1 MKKILLTLLIAGLSL
16 LFFACAGGPPS
27 LDSFEPDQGVVMPVV
42 MFGDKTEGDHNSAT
56 FQFDAPKPIAVDNE
70 GNIIVGGKAFDV
82 SKFTAEGEFI
92 RIIGE
97 KGKEKGQWSYP
108 KGLAVDS
115 KDQIIVGD
123 GSRSVVLFYD
133 GDGNFLREFGHEKF
147 ADIGPLCVDVDDNVY
162 VSDAENGVLVFTN
175 DGKYL
180 RTIGKVGDGPDLIGE
195 PGWPAVNSEL
205 NKLYVA
211 DDPNGEIDVYD
222 LVSGD
227 FLYSIGGIGKGPGK
241 WEEDIE
247 GVAIGPWNLVIAMD
261 EAGGN
266 VKIFQEDG
274 TFVTQFG
281 KNGLYEGEF
290 ASSESLAYDKV
301 NKRIVVADEK
311 NFRVQSF
318 SIKDLGF

>member
-1 MKKILLTLLIAGLSL
+1 M
-16 LFFACAGGPPS
+16 
-27 LDSFEPDQGVVMPVV
+27 M
-42 MFGDKTEGDHNSAT
+42 N
-56 FQFDAPKPIAVDNE
+56 
-70 GNIIVGGKAFDV
+70 
-82 SKFTAEGEFI
+82 
-92 RIIGE
+92 
-97 KGKEKGQWSYP
+97 
-108 KGLAVDS
+108 
-115 KDQIIVGD
+115 QIIVGD
-123 GSRSVVLFYD
+123 GSRSVVLIFD
-133 GDGNFLREFGHEKF
+133 GDGEFLREIEHEKF
-147 ADIGPLCVDVDDNVY
+147 ADIGPLCVDVDNNIY
-162 VSDAENGVLVFTN
+162 VSDAENGVLIFTN
-175 DGKYL
+175 QGKYL
-180 RTIGKVGDGPDLIGE
+180 RTVGNVGDGPDLIGE

-261 EAGGN
+261 EGGGN

-281 KNGLYEGEF
+281 KNGLYDGEF
-290 ASSESLAYDKV
+290 ASSESLAYDPV

-318 SIKDLGF
+318 SLKDLGF